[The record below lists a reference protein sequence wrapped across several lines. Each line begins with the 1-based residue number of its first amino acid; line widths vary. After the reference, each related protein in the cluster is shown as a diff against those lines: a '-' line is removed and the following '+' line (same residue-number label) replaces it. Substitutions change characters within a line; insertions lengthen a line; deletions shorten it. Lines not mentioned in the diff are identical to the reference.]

1 MTISNIATKVKL
13 YHEANPSGIISLKE
27 VRVYDASGINVAEGK
42 TATQS
47 SDYSSNHAASNAVD
61 GDIDTFSHTA
71 AIGNYEWWQ
80 VDLGEAVSVS
90 QIAVVNRECKNSN
103 CLERLSYATMELMD
117 ENDNVVAR
125 RNFGDTSNS
134 TILEFTFEMPTEP
147 TGPSPTY
154 SPTYLPSV
162 TARPTPEP
170 PSHLVSDIS
179 LSRLAQKVRIQLPS
193 SSGSTQL
200 GLREVQI
207 FDENNINV
215 ALNKP
220 ASQSSDWNA
229 NFIASN
235 AVDGNVDTASDTFN
249 EVSPW
254 WEVDLQQTI
263 LLSSITI
270 TNRWCREDSAYD
282 KCLGRMS
289 YAIVSLV
296 DENGDVVATRN
307 VGDTVGRESIEL
319 DFLEGDFNEVESSMP
334 PAGDFIVTSNPPAG
348 DFIVTSNVSSF
359 QLTTLYIFITCTSKC
374 I

>member
-1 MTISNIATKVKL
+1 
-13 YHEANPSGIISLKE
+13 
-27 VRVYDASGINVAEGK
+27 
-42 TATQS
+42 
-47 SDYSSNHAASNAVD
+47 
-61 GDIDTFSHTA
+61 
-71 AIGNYEWWQ
+71 
-80 VDLGEAVSVS
+80 
-90 QIAVVNRECKNSN
+90 
-103 CLERLSYATMELMD
+103 MELSD

-134 TILEFTFEMPTEP
+134 TILEFTFEMPAEP
-147 TGPSPTY
+147 TGPLPTY

-254 WEVDLQQTI
+254 WEVDLQQTT

-319 DFLEGDFNEVESSMP
+319 DFLEGDFNEVESSM
-334 PAGDFIVTSNPPAG
+334 
-348 DFIVTSNVSSF
+348 VSVYLGWEWCF
-359 QLTTLYIFITCTSKC
+359 CVCRLFDLYFLDCVFSQ
-374 I
+374 